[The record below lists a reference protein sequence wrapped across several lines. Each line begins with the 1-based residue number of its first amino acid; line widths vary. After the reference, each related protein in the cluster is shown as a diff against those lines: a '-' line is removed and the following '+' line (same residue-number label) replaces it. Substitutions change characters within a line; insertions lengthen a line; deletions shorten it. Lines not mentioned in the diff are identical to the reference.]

1 MISKNL
7 GDLVVITGAS
17 GFLGCHLVPT
27 LAKEG
32 YRLLLCGRDPTHLEA
47 LYPEHSCCALEQ
59 LSEQAQGAHM
69 LIHLAVKNNDE
80 LGDDAAFFKA
90 NVAMLQRVVELM
102 REAGIKHVIYPASLQ
117 AGPNAKTPYGRSKF
131 AAEEFLTTQ
140 SDLIVTCL
148 RLPAI
153 YSETFRGKLSIFNKL
168 PRITHDPL
176 LMLLGSLKPV
186 VHVECVVSAI
196 SRAIAK
202 PQSEAVWVTNSQS
215 NNSVY
220 RVLSRLMDLVFAV
233 VVCVLLWWLL
243 VAVWIGIKITSKGP
257 GFFEQERVGR
267 AQQPFVCY
275 KFRTMREGT
284 KQAGTHEIPQAA
296 VTGIGRFLRRS
307 KIDELPQVWN
317 LIKGDM
323 SLVGP
328 RPCLPVQHE
337 LRGLR
342 QVRGIFEMR
351 PGITG
356 LAQVRG
362 VDMSM
367 PERLTRIDAEYAT
380 RSTILLDL
388 KIVLATV
395 RCGSGDNTEN

>member
-1 MISKNL
+1 MISKNS

-17 GFLGCHLVPT
+17 GFLGGHLVPT
-27 LAKEG
+27 LVKEG

-47 LYPEHSCCALEQ
+47 LYPEHSCCTLEQ
-59 LSEQAQGAHM
+59 LSEQAQGAHT

-80 LGDDAAFFKA
+80 PGDDAAFFKA
-90 NVAMLQRVVELM
+90 NVAMLQRVVELT
-102 REAGIKHVIYPASLQ
+102 REAGIKNMIYPASLQ
-117 AGPNAKTPYGRSKF
+117 AVPNATTPYRRSKF

-140 SDLIVTCL
+140 SDLTVTCL
-148 RLPAI
+148 RLPAV
-153 YSETFRGKLSIFNKL
+153 YSETFRGKLSILNKL

-176 LMLLGSLKPV
+176 LILLGSLKPV

-196 SRAIAK
+196 SHAIAK

-215 NNSVY
+215 NNPVY
-220 RVLSRLMDLVFAV
+220 RVLSRLMDLGFAV
-233 VVCVLLWWLL
+233 VVCALLWWLL
-243 VAVWIGIKITSKGP
+243 VAVWISIKITSKGP
-257 GFFEQERVGR
+257 GFFAQERVGR

-284 KQAGTHEIPQAA
+284 KQAGTHEISQAA

-307 KIDELPQVWN
+307 KIDELPQIWN

-328 RPCLPVQHE
+328 RPGLPVQRE
-337 LRGLR
+337 LQESR
-342 QVRGIFEMR
+342 QRHGVFAVR

-356 LAQVRG
+356 LAQIQG
-362 VDMSM
+362 VDMSI
-367 PERLTRIDAEYAT
+367 PEKLARIDAQYIAIRT
-380 RSTILLDL
+380 VLLDL
-388 KIVLATV
+388 KIVLNTV
-395 RCGSGDNTEN
+395 RGAGDNTTA